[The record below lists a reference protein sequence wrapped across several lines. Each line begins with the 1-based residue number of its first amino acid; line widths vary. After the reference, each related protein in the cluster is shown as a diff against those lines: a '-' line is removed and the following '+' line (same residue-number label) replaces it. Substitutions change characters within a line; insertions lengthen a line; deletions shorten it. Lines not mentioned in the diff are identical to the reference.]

1 MHHTNSFLKKTK
13 KGQVLK
19 VTREHYLRDDIWSGS
34 PVDAECDPA
43 SHKLGAAAKQYLL
56 IDTNVA
62 LHQIDFL
69 EHAAVVDVI
78 VCGVVLEEVQ
88 HKNRAAY
95 ERLRALVASP
105 SKRFYVFSNEH
116 HKDTHVKG
124 NPGESPNDRND
135 RAIRRATAWY
145 SERLKG
151 KVEVLLLTNDVENR
165 EKAKA
170 EGLKAQSVREY
181 ARGRAGDVPELAEV
195 VAAAV
200 GGGEEDAESGAKER
214 DAGGSSRGTKRAKI
228 FQEHK
233 SHDQMQAGLKDG
245 RYHQGTLR
253 VNRFNYKEGWVASE
267 SVGEDILISGS
278 VDMNR
283 AFDGDSIVV
292 ELLPESQWKSES
304 ARLPGRA
311 VADIMAEGE
320 AAEGRDEED
329 EEAGDSE
336 FCQVA
341 PADNFGGDGAAGAA
355 TGKGKGKSPTARIV
369 GILKRSWRSRGYC
382 GSLDEKSAKGKHGA
396 GASAVLFM
404 PVDRCVP
411 KIRRVRVTPVD
422 SVSHASRQSVRRAP
436 QDQASVVR
444 AGGQVLMSRQIDELM
459 DKRIVV
465 NIDGWEADSWFPSG
479 HYVRSLGKIGDKDT
493 ETEVI
498 LIENDIITSPFT
510 DAVHACVPPLPWVVT
525 DTHRLDPNRVD
536 MRHLCVCSVDPP
548 GCKDIDDALHVRTLP
563 NGNFEIGVHIAD
575 VTHFLKPDTAM
586 DSEAATRATTCYLVQ
601 RRIDMLPKPLTE
613 DICSLRGGQERLAF
627 SVLWEVTPDVHVL
640 STTFTKSLIC
650 SRAAMTYGQAQDTID
665 DTENHGE
672 IAMSL
677 RSMLRL
683 AKVLR
688 QRRAD
693 AGALQLASPEVKFT
707 IDEETQNPLE
717 VGMYQTMDTNS
728 MVEEMMLLANV
739 TVAEKIVR
747 HFPACSLLRHHQTPP
762 PRQFE
767 PLLNAASAAGFEL
780 DVQNSKALSDSL
792 NNAVRPDDSYF
803 NKLVRIMCTRCMTQA
818 LYFGSGEADPA
829 DYHHYGLAAPIYT
842 HFTSPIR
849 RYADVVVHRL
859 LAAAIGLDPLPDR
872 ARDRASLRVCSDNI
886 NKRHRNAQ
894 LAGRASVE
902 LHTLIFFLNRTLM
915 ADARVTRVKANGLIV
930 FVPKYGIEGPVF
942 LNPKDNNEIGQ
953 EGAVLFK
960 LDQEKQTVV
969 SSDGLQRYTIFD
981 KCAVEIK
988 VTETLGHRRQLQL
1001 TLVPRGSVPVSE
1013 LMS

>member
-181 ARGRAGDVPELAEV
+181 ARGRASDVPELAEV

-200 GGGEEDAESGAKER
+200 GGGEEDAESGARER

-311 VADIMAEGE
+311 VADIMAEGRMQT
-320 AAEGRDEED
+320 GRMRKTKRRGT
-329 EEAGDSE
+329 ASSARW
-336 FCQVA
+336 VA

-369 GILKRSWRSRGYC
+369 GILKRNWRSRGYC
-382 GSLDEKSAKGKHGA
+382 GSLDEKSAKGKQGA
-396 GASAVLFM
+396 GANSVLFM

-411 KIRRVRVTPVD
+411 KIR
-422 SVSHASRQSVRRAP
+422 
-436 QDQASVVR
+436 
-444 AGGQVLMSRQIDELM
+444 LMSRQIDELM

-510 DAVHACVPPLPWVVT
+510 DAVHACVPPLPWIVT

-563 NGNFEIGVHIAD
+563 NGNFE
-575 VTHFLKPDTAM
+575 TAL
-586 DSEAATRATTCYLVQ
+586 ETLV
-601 RRIDMLPKPLTE
+601 
-613 DICSLRGGQERLAF
+613 CRGGQERLAF

-739 TVAEKIVR
+739 TVAEKI
-747 HFPACSLLRHHQTPP
+747 
-762 PRQFE
+762 FE

-1001 TLVPRGSVPVSE
+1001 TLVPRDSVPVSE